1 MWTQFQGSL
10 AARENRLWFTY
21 NWPAC
26 WHVLWTVVPTTP
38 VTTGPA
44 VRLRVRV
51 ERSSRERITYWL
63 AITNDSDSPVEVDG
77 RYEIVARV

>member
-1 MWTQFQGSL
+1 M
-10 AARENRLWFTY
+10 
-21 NWPAC
+21 
-26 WHVLWTVVPTTP
+26 PTTP
-38 VTTGPA
+38 VTTGPS

-77 RYEIVARV
+77 RYEIVARA